1 MNTESLAVTSTSPN
15 SDLVLEIKVA
25 AEEGLVSVNVR
36 VCSSCF
42 VVGVANKLGT
52 IPAGA
57 DVEAV
62 VNK

>member
-1 MNTESLAVTSTSPN
+1 MTSTSPN
-15 SDLVLEIKVA
+15 SDLVLATKVA
-25 AEEGLVSVNVR
+25 AEVGLVSVNVR

-42 VVGVANKLGT
+42 VVGVANTLGT
-52 IPAGA
+52 IPVGA